1 MRKKLLSEAQVRRFQ
16 SLASI
21 KPLNEMDSS
30 YKKHDDED
38 KMEEMAYKK
47 HDDEDKMEEA
57 YDEAAMKDDEAHMKD
72 DMMEEEDMDMGADED
87 ADEGGDSDVE
97 LDEELVEKFMEA
109 AATIQELSDALG
121 GKAGGDMDM
130 DDDMDMDM
138 DMDMGGDDSAPAPE
152 AEASPGGEKDEEE
165 MLEEALHGIN
175 YIPSQKEVVKIVAK
189 RVARRLQEAK
199 RAEARL
205 NRALGKRR

>member
-38 KMEEMAYKK
+38 KMEEAYG
-47 HDDEDKMEEA
+47 
-57 YDEAAMKDDEAHMKD
+57 DEAHMRD
-72 DMMEEEDMDMGADED
+72 DETNEALYEEEEEDDMDMDADED
-87 ADEGGDSDVE
+87 MGEADVE
-97 LDEELVEKFMEA
+97 LDEELVDQFMDA
-109 AATIQELSDALG
+109 VKTIEQVADALG
-121 GKAGGDMDM
+121 GAGAGE
-130 DDDMDMDM
+130 
-138 DMDMGGDDSAPAPE
+138 DMDMGGDDMDVDMDMGGDDKPMELDADEDEPE
-152 AEASPGGEKDEEE
+152 GDEEE
-165 MLEEALHGIN
+165 MLQEALRGIS
-175 YIPSQKEVVKIVAK
+175 YVPSQKEVVKLVAK

-199 RAEARL
+199 RAEHRL

>member
-38 KMEEMAYKK
+38 KMEEAYG
-47 HDDEDKMEEA
+47 D
-57 YDEAAMKDDEAHMKD
+57 AAHKKDDEAHMKD
-72 DMMEEEDMDMGADED
+72 DAMEEAMHEDEAAMKDDMDEALYEEEEDMDDEKMAD
-87 ADEGGDSDVE
+87 ADVE
-97 LDEELVEKFMEA
+97 LDEELVEEFMDA
-109 AATIQELSDALG
+109 VKTIQQVADSLG
-121 GKAGGDMDM
+121 GAAGGEMDLAG
-130 DDDMDMDM
+130 DEPADDMDLGGDEPAD
-138 DMDMGGDDSAPAPE
+138 DMDMGGDE
-152 AEASPGGEKDEEE
+152 DEGDEE
-165 MLEEALHGIN
+165 MLQEALRGIQ
-175 YIPSQKEVVKIVAK
+175 YVPSQKEIVKTVARRVAK
-189 RVARRLQEAK
+189 RLQEAK

>member
-21 KPLNEMDSS
+21 EPLNEMDS
-30 YKKHDDED
+30 YNR
-38 KMEEMAYKK
+38 
-47 HDDEDKMEEA
+47 
-57 YDEAAMKDDEAHMKD
+57 DDEATNEELY
-72 DMMEEEDMDMGADED
+72 EEEEMDMGADE
-87 ADEGGDSDVE
+87 EGGDELGDEAGDDSDVE

-121 GKAGGDMDM
+121 GGAAD
-130 DDDMDMDM
+130 
-138 DMDMGGDDSAPAPE
+138 DMDMGGEEPADDMDMGGEEPPAPE
-152 AEASPGGEKDEEE
+152 AEEGGEEE
-165 MLEEALHGIN
+165 MLEEALRGIS
-175 YIPSQKEVVKIVAK
+175 YVPSQKEIVKTVAK
-189 RVARRLQEAK
+189 RVAKRLQEAK

>member
-38 KMEEMAYKK
+38 KMEEAYG
-47 HDDEDKMEEA
+47 D
-57 YDEAAMKDDEAHMKD
+57 AAHKKDDEAHMRD
-72 DMMEEEDMDMGADED
+72 DVMEGEDEDMDEALYEEEEDMDLDK
-87 ADEGGDSDVE
+87 DEGMGDADVE
-97 LDEELVEKFMEA
+97 LDEELVDQFMDA
-109 AATIQELSDALG
+109 VKTIEQVADALG
-121 GKAGGDMDM
+121 GAGAGE
-130 DDDMDMDM
+130 DMDMDM
-138 DMDMGGDDSAPAPE
+138 DMDMGGDDKPADDLDDMDM
-152 AEASPGGEKDEEE
+152 GGEKEDEE
-165 MLEEALHGIN
+165 MLQEALRGIS
-175 YIPSQKEVVKIVAK
+175 YVPSQKEVVKLVAK

>member
-38 KMEEMAYKK
+38 KMEEAYG
-47 HDDEDKMEEA
+47 
-57 YDEAAMKDDEAHMKD
+57 DEAHMRD
-72 DMMEEEDMDMGADED
+72 DETNETLYEEEEEEDDMDMD
-87 ADEGGDSDVE
+87 ADDDMGEADVE
-97 LDEELVEKFMEA
+97 LDEELVDQFMDA
-109 AATIQELSDALG
+109 VKTIEQVADALG
-121 GKAGGDMDM
+121 GTGGGE
-130 DDDMDMDM
+130 
-138 DMDMGGDDSAPAPE
+138 DMDMGGDDLDMGGDDAPMELDAGDEEAPE
-152 AEASPGGEKDEEE
+152 EDEEE
-165 MLEEALHGIN
+165 MLQEALRGIS
-175 YIPSQKEVVKIVAK
+175 YIPSQKEVVKLVAK

-199 RAEARL
+199 RAESRL

>member
-38 KMEEMAYKK
+38 KMEEAYGDKAHMK
-47 HDDEDKMEEA
+47 DDAMEEA
-57 YDEAAMKDDEAHMKD
+57 MHEDEAAMKDDMDEALYE
-72 DMMEEEDMDMGADED
+72 EEEDMDDEKMAD
-87 ADEGGDSDVE
+87 ADVE
-97 LDEELVEKFMEA
+97 LDEELVEEFMDA
-109 AATIQELSDALG
+109 VKTIQQVADSLG
-121 GKAGGDMDM
+121 SAAGGEMDLAG
-130 DDDMDMDM
+130 DEPADDMDLGGDEPAD
-138 DMDMGGDDSAPAPE
+138 DMDMGGDE
-152 AEASPGGEKDEEE
+152 DEGDEE
-165 MLEEALHGIN
+165 MLQEALSGIS
-175 YIPSQKEVVKIVAK
+175 YVPSQKEIVKTVARRVAK
-189 RVARRLQEAK
+189 RLQEAK